1 MRTVMNTEE
10 IAKLTA
16 PAAPPRRDPELA
28 VREHPLARRYK

>member
-16 PAAPPRRDPELA
+16 PAAPPKRDPELA
-28 VREHPLARRYK
+28 VRDNPPARRYK